1 MRHQKA
7 GKKFTRTSSHRRA
20 LFRNLLS
27 ALVENGRIR
36 TTHAKAL
43 VIRRLADKLVT
54 LSKRTLIAKR
64 AGAHARAVAFR
75 RLARTRIND
84 DVVLGK
90 LIDVYA
96 PRFEKRNGGYTRIV
110 KLGNR
115 RGDAAEMSLVELLP
129 EDKPV
134 AAAKGKGTSR
144 KKSGPSSEKKGAAGK
159 AADAAE

>member
-1 MRHQKA
+1 
-7 GKKFTRTSSHRRA
+7 

-43 VIRRLADKLVT
+43 VVRRLADKLVT
-54 LSKRTLIAKR
+54 LSKRTLVAKR
-64 AGAHARAVAFR
+64 AGAHAQSLAYR
-75 RLARTRIND
+75 RVARTRIND

-110 KLGNR
+110 KLGTR
-115 RGDAAEMSLVELLP
+115 RGDAAEMSIVELLP

-134 AAAKGKGTSR
+134 AATKGKGGGR
-144 KKSGPSSEKKGAAGK
+144 KRAASEKKPK
-159 AADAAE
+159 AEKAPDAAQ

>member
-7 GKKFTRTSSHRRA
+7 GKKFTRTSAHRRA

-43 VIRRLADKLVT
+43 VVRQLADKLVT
-54 LSKRTLIAKR
+54 LSKKTLVAKR
-64 AGAHARAVAFR
+64 AGAHASSIAFR
-75 RLARTRIND
+75 RLARTRLND

-96 PRFEKRNGGYTRIV
+96 TRFEKRKGGYTRVV
-110 KLGNR
+110 KLGTR
-115 RGDAAEMSLVELLP
+115 RGDAAEMSIVELLP

-134 AAAKGKGTSR
+134 VATKAKGGGR
-144 KKSGPSSEKKGAAGK
+144 KKSAASAEKKGVAAK
-159 AADAAE
+159 SADSPQ